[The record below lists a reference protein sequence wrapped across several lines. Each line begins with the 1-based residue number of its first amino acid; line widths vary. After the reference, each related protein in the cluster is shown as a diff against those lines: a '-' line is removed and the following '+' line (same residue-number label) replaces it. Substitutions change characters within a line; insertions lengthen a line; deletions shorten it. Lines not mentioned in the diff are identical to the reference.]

1 MNLLARLRRLMRK
14 PINKARFDE
23 LHEASP
29 KRFSFAKKPNA
40 LSRGDKGP
48 AVGFLNVSFPET
60 FETILP
66 WAIETAKGRYG
77 DFYRRVVREEGE
89 FQRIASWIEANKD
102 IVFIRSLLDSCV
114 ALAEHQTGPGCRSAI
129 GELERS
135 AKFDNNRT
143 AEDQLVD
150 AMVAAYRR
158 LHVDLEIDA
167 ICSVPP
173 SRVGEA
179 SLPNRIAAKM
189 AAQLGLNDLTSEL
202 GWARAKPSVKETPV
216 SEKWNVLEG
225 VGLTVSELFKGRNV
239 LIIDDMYQSGSTIH
253 FVASKLR
260 EAGCGDIH
268 CFAVVKA
275 LGDTDNV

>member
-1 MNLLARLRRLMRK
+1 MNFLARLRRLMRK

-23 LHEASP
+23 LHAASP
-29 KRFSFAKKPNA
+29 KRFSFAKKPTA
-40 LSRGDKGP
+40 LSRGEKGP

-66 WAIETAKGRYG
+66 WTIETAKGRYG
-77 DFYRRVVREEGE
+77 DFHRRVVRDEGE
-89 FQRIASWIEANKD
+89 FQRIAAWIDSNKE

-114 ALAEHQTGPGCRSAI
+114 ALAEHQTEPGCRSAI

-135 AKFDNNRT
+135 AKFDANKDSENH
-143 AEDQLVD
+143 LVE
-150 AMVAAYRR
+150 AMIGVYRR
-158 LHVDLEIDA
+158 LHSDLEIDA
-167 ICSVPP
+167 VCSVPP
-173 SRVGEA
+173 SKA
-179 SLPNRIAAKM
+179 DQLSLPNRIASRM
-189 AAQLGLNDLTSEL
+189 AAELNLNDLTSEL
-202 GWARAKPSVKETPV
+202 NWASVKPSVKELPV
-216 SEKWNVLEG
+216 SEKWNALEK
-225 VGLTVSELFKGRNV
+225 VGLTLSEAFKGRNI

-260 EAGCGDIH
+260 EAGCNDIH

>member
-14 PINKARFDE
+14 PINKGRFEE
-23 LHEASP
+23 LHAASP

-60 FETILP
+60 FESILP
-66 WAIETAKGRYG
+66 WNIETAKGRYG

-89 FQRIASWIEANKD
+89 FQRIAVWIEANKD
-102 IVFIRSLLDSCV
+102 IVFIRSLLDSCI
-114 ALAEHQTGPGCRSAI
+114 ALGEHQTGPGCRSAV

-135 AKFDNNRT
+135 AKFDGNKASEN
-143 AEDQLVD
+143 ELVE
-150 AMVAAYRR
+150 AMIAAYRR
-158 LHVDLEIDA
+158 LHADLEIDA

-173 SRVGEA
+173 SKTGEA
-179 SLPNRIAAKM
+179 SLPNRIASKM
-189 AAQLGLNDLTSEL
+189 AAKLALDDLTSEL
-202 GWARAKPSVKETPV
+202 AWASAKPSVKETPV
-216 SEKWNVLEG
+216 SEKWNVLEK
-225 VGLTVSELFKGRNV
+225 VGLSVSNSFKDRNV
-239 LIIDDMYQSGSTIH
+239 LIVDDMYQSGSTIH